1 MTVCDL
7 YFDTE
12 SDEKNKVVE
21 TMDSV
26 FQAAIAGYGKSAKN
40 FHLPLLKL
48 HRGFKLRSV
57 YLPSSSTT
65 RVDEKGVMVVR
76 SLKELLK
83 DDKVDIV
90 IITSPNRIHFEQAK
104 EALSAD
110 KHVVVEKPVA
120 VSSDEAEELIR
131 LAEIKQKI
139 LTVFHNRR
147 GDADFLTLKKTL
159 NDGALGELVEIK
171 STFHRHRRELRDGHW
186 KESSEP
192 GSGILYDLS
201 PHLID
206 QSLILFGKPN
216 AVYADI
222 KNQRGG
228 DTDDSFDIKLYYDRP
243 TKLEVT
249 LSAGMLVA
257 DPVPRFIAR
266 GAEASLVIDG
276 KDAQESALTNG
287 QSLTPE
293 LLKEL
298 AKQQQAFLYQGD
310 NAKRKPVEIVPG
322 KYPQFYDDL
331 YHSITKKWEPPVKPE
346 TAKRGLEIVE
356 AAIKSSKSG
365 KRVKLD

>member
-1 MTVCDL
+1 
-7 YFDTE
+7 
-12 SDEKNKVVE
+12 
-21 TMDSV
+21 MDSV

-48 HRGFKLRSV
+48 HRGFKLRSI
-57 YLPSSSTT
+57 YLPPSSTT

-90 IITSPNRIHFEQAK
+90 IITSPNRFHFDQAK
-104 EALSAD
+104 EALSSD
-110 KHVVVEKPVA
+110 KHVVIEKPVA
-120 VSSDEAEELIR
+120 VSSVEAEELIR
-131 LAEIKQKI
+131 LADTKQKI

-147 GDADFLTLKKTL
+147 GDADFLTLKKVL
-159 NDGALGELVEIK
+159 KDGTLGELVEIK
-171 STFHRHRRELRDGHW
+171 SNFHRYRSELRDGHW
-186 KESSEP
+186 KESPEP

-228 DTDDSFDIKLYYDRP
+228 HTDDSFNIKLYYDRP
-243 TKLEVT
+243 TQLEVT

-257 DPVPRFIAR
+257 DPVPRFIVR
-266 GAEASLVIDG
+266 GTEASLVIG
-276 KDAQESALTNG
+276 GTDAQEGALTDG
-287 QSLTPE
+287 EPLSSGM
-293 LLKEL
+293 LKEL
-298 AKQQQAFLYQGD
+298 AKQQQATLYHGGYS
-310 NAKRKPVEIVPG
+310 KPEPVEIIPG
-322 KYPQFYDDL
+322 KYPEFYDNL

-346 TAKRGLEIVE
+346 TAKTGLEIVE
-356 AAIKSSKSG
+356 AAINSSKTG
-365 KRVKLD
+365 RRVRLD